1 MAEGRAA
8 LIGTVMI
15 SNQPR
20 RRFSVQQVGL
30 LHTLQDGKP
39 QMAIYLGDHVYRDSN
54 RKQQQVSVKR
64 ALRHLERWSLV
75 RIFYEPR
82 PDSDMTLPDYIAIA
96 RTSRR
101 WHGKPPGIFQMRE
114 QMGGR
119 IAPFSNRK
127 QPVLWAQITDAG
139 QDYLLEQEGS

>member
-1 MAEGRAA
+1 M
-8 LIGTVMI
+8 
-15 SNQPR
+15 
-20 RRFSVQQVGL
+20 
-30 LHTLQDGKP
+30 
-39 QMAIYLGDHVYRDSN
+39 
-54 RKQQQVSVKR
+54 SVKR

-82 PDSDMTLPDYIAIA
+82 PDSDMTLPHYIAIA
-96 RTSRR
+96 RASRR